1 MTINARI
8 KKIRLDIGLTQVE
21 FTKKLGITQPSLSDI
36 EKGKTVN
43 IDERTIKLICQ
54 EFNVYEEWLRTG
66 EGEMFRTESDLLELL
81 GAQLDNLDELDK
93 RLIIEYVKLE
103 PKHKKIFKDFI
114 KKMTT

>member
-1 MTINARI
+1 MNQRI
-8 KKIRLDIGLTQVE
+8 SEIRNRLNLTQEE
-21 FTKKLGITQPSLSDI
+21 FAKRISFGRSAISLI
-36 EKGKTVN
+36 EGGNRAVN
-43 IDERTIKLICQ
+43 DKFIKLVCD
-54 EFNVYEEWLRTG
+54 EFNVSEEWLRTG

-81 GAQLDNLDELDK
+81 GAQLDNLDEFDK